1 MSLVVELEAVSAG
14 GAIQVDGQSG
24 DAEDRSKSDV
34 MPQSG
39 VSISISP
46 PMPNTSCRAQL
57 VLLPVD
63 ASESALQLAI
73 LSLDNNTT
81 SDTI

>member
-1 MSLVVELEAVSAG
+1 MGLVVELEAVSAG
-14 GAIQVDGQSG
+14 GAIQVDGQGG
-24 DAEDRSKSDV
+24 DAEDRSKKRCDA
-34 MPQSG
+34 QSG

-46 PMPNTSCRAQL
+46 PKPNTRRTRL
-57 VLLPVD
+57 LGLLPVD
-63 ASESALQLAI
+63 ASESVLQLAI

>member
-1 MSLVVELEAVSAG
+1 
-14 GAIQVDGQSG
+14 
-24 DAEDRSKSDV
+24 

-46 PMPNTSCRAQL
+46 PMPNTPCRAQL
-57 VLLPVD
+57 ILLPVD